1 MQRSCSVLVVQEI
14 RLESMSQKKQEAAR
28 ADLLGHMILAAPVFL
43 LYHLGLLVS
52 PQAANGADLV
62 TRLLGYLA
70 GMSGLAYLLV
80 MLILTV
86 LYVWYVRRLRRSRRF
101 DARRFPQVL
110 VEATVYAV
118 FMGPVA
124 SLLVSKMYLI
134 GSSVLSMGPVDRLVA
149 SAGAGFYEELIFRL
163 VGIGLITGWLE
174 KRRLK
179 KWLSVLI
186 AVLVTSLVFSAMHYL
201 GPGSDTFSMASFLF
215 RLVLGAMLGAIFVF
229 RGFATA
235 VYAHFLY
242 DLYVMFFL
250 VS

>member
-1 MQRSCSVLVVQEI
+1 VQEI
-14 RLESMSQKKQEAAR
+14 RLESVSQKKQVDAR

-70 GMSGLAYLLV
+70 GMSGLVYGLI
-80 MLILTV
+80 MLILV
-86 LYVWYVRRLRRSRRF
+86 ALYVWYVRRLRRSKKF

-118 FMGPVA
+118 LMGPVA
-124 SLLVSKMYLI
+124 SLLISKMYLI
-134 GSSVLSMGPVDRLVA
+134 GSGFSSMGPIDRLVA

-174 KRRLK
+174 KP
-179 KWLSVLI
+179 
-186 AVLVTSLVFSAMHYL
+186 LVFSAMHYL

-215 RLVLGAMLGAIFVF
+215 RLVLGGMLGAIFIF

-250 VS
+250 MN